1 MLVQSGITWADLL
14 EEIVKGD
21 YGLVSNRQVVLIL
34 RKALK
39 LKANVEGVIKKGIRE
54 TLLIFSR

>member
-1 MLVQSGITWADLL
+1 MQSGITWADLL